1 VADNPHRPMDL
12 RALQSGALQQPAGG
26 DGAPAAVGSWQALL
40 QAGSAIAAEAR
51 AALKVCCG
59 CECWRHRC
67 IPQVGRGSN
76 VRRLVML
83 HVYV

>member
-1 VADNPHRPMDL
+1 MDL

-59 CECWRHRC
+59 CGSWDIVVFFKLEGDRMC
-67 IPQVGRGSN
+67 VGQ
-76 VRRLVML
+76 
-83 HVYV
+83 